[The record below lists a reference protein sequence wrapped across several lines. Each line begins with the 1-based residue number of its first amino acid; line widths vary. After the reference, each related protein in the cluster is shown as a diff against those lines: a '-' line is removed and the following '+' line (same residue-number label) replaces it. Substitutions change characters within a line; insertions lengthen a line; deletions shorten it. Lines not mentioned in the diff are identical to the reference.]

1 MQFNKLATTVC
12 LALAVS
18 AAPFAQFL
26 DGAGI
31 GAPAAYAK
39 DKGGGNGGGKSGENG
54 GGKSGGNAGGK
65 SSGKSGGNGQGS
77 QTRDARSTDRSQK
90 GNFFKDV
97 VDTFTGKKTRAGSD
111 IRRSEKSA
119 KRTVPK
125 STLKQPVAPVTTLA
139 SVPLEKPKIRPLEAK
154 LAGLNSLNRNYRAY
168 LNSSDPR
175 MAAIR
180 DYAIAYAN
188 YELANGVDA
197 LPTDATL
204 DDEALRAALEAAAKP
219 GTVIDDEMLGWAK
232 TTLGVGPA
240 VGKIDEIREE
250 LAAVAPAEPVVD
262 PVVDP
267 VADPVTDPT
276 ADLNDEVATAPDPTE
291 PTPEEDAVLRAD
303 TGDTASATP

>member
-18 AAPFAQFL
+18 AAPFAQFP
-26 DGAGI
+26 DGTGI

-39 DKGGGNGGGKSGENG
+39 DKGGGNGNGGGNG

-77 QTRDARSTDRSQK
+77 QTRDALSTDRSQK
-90 GNFFKDV
+90 GSFFKDV
-97 VDTFTGKKTRAGSD
+97 VGTLTGKKTSAGSD
-111 IRRSEKSA
+111 IRRSERSA
-119 KRTVPK
+119 KRTVAK

-180 DYAIAYAN
+180 DYAVAYAT
-188 YELANGVDA
+188 YELANGVGA

-204 DDEALRAALEAAAKP
+204 DDDALRAALEAAAKP
-219 GTVIDDEMLGWAK
+219 GIVIDDEMLGWAK

-250 LAAVAPAEPVVD
+250 LAAAAPAEPVVD

-267 VADPVTDPT
+267 VADPGTDPT
-276 ADLNDEVATAPDPTE
+276 ADLSDEVATAPDPTE